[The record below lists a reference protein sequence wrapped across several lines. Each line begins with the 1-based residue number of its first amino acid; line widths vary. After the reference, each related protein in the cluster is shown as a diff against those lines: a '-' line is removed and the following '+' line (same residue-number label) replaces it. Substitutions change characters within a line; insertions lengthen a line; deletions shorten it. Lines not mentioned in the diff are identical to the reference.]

1 MPHALRFMPLF
12 RPTAANGSGLS
23 CSTVA
28 VQMQCRAS
36 PPVWTVHALPLHP
49 PGISYTMCHV
59 LVNQAASRVQG
70 KHHSLWRILHR
81 DRCLSDNNHHQNIT
95 SKPSQTHT
103 ISLTTP
109 LAALQTSLWHIVAAM
124 VREKTERDYLREAA
138 RPDKRT
144 RELLR
149 RQQEAK
155 GAKGAPGRKG
165 SHKGSKGKRKGELG
179 AKGKGGLNRPPSPT
193 TPPPG
198 HARGERAGP
207 PLTLFSSRASSS
219 EPLRPREPSYPP
231 PAPPAS
237 SAGEEEEDVYVEV
250 EAEEAVTA
258 EIPRPVTPPALEEQV
273 STIQDEETPET
284 PPPPPQSATLA
295 KPEERPRQA
304 IHWKPRLSSEIATA
318 SGRKNTS
325 TVQMDSRP
333 HLPPKPKV
341 RSQPPLDSSR
351 DATGEGAAASSSSR
365 ETGAGEPPPTGS
377 LCAPTTVRVKGSIGR
392 QLAQRAKSMGLQSAV
407 KSKAKPPKVRKK
419 AAEERTSQV
428 SEPTTVAGDHA
439 KTEDEDG
446 PASSTDNNPAP
457 SGHRTSPLAAPEDTQ
472 ADLPAPVLICPG
484 EDGTLV
490 ELGPL
495 YRRPT
500 PTSDD
505 AAQTTEAE
513 QPTVNTWMV
522 EMDGDL
528 RALPSMP
535 DWIQEALDCRPAQEA
550 PASFTPSRGQRKPAA
565 DSHGRVDPDSSTSV
579 EVTRVQWPRSSSK
592 PSPTPSPTAEPAP
605 SSAPANKRTTQSDD
619 TRGAGRCPS
628 ESSGR
633 PRDKKKK
640 KKKATKKR
648 QRSRSPSRRKRRRRR
663 PSTPTEDDPTAEA
676 VEVPIRHVSLAS
688 TGPPPADPRL
698 VAVQSADSALE
709 PTSPADGE
717 RDRSSVS
724 ELEYMFCSRC
734 LARLHLPPQKYFS
747 WFLIAWIPLTD
758 ILVNSLDCAS
768 VCSAHRTAA
777 IGSPG
782 GFPPKAEAP
791 HVPDS
796 AAEHAFLPCRGVASD
811 PRHTPRRSH
820 PTIPTQ
826 PALGGR
832 RQWSANI
839 STDQRPTRPCP
850 TTDCLSASLRLKH
863 RPVPPLE
870 SSVLGIGPF
879 MEGKPSTDVTEPS
892 TCSKRHPGTPVGVL
906 EEIFRR
912 HVPQPT
918 SRDEH
923 ELRPAS
929 VEEPATYGAECP
941 PQMLCTPP
949 AVTLPLSPIQ
959 HAATIH
965 RQRSG
970 QVPRPSQAPHIRAL
984 SSTSRDK
991 ARKIISSE
999 TTSSNS
1005 STARASGAIQQDDDD
1020 AHPHM
1025 SNPPGWLPEDDALLD
1040 IGGRVE
1046 QASETPG
1053 VAPQLPVDRLSTA
1066 CAKMMIR
1073 TGLRCSHC
1081 FHLKNHCSCKGKR
1094 GMPPW
1099 PRLNTSTDWMPL
1111 LMEDALL
1118 QASALPLQWPA
1129 AGSQRRVHATCLELM
1144 ARSSLSLEILSATR
1158 QAEVWHPPPWHSQA
1172 YHNCSMQVAIRIF
1185 SSELTWGSRFHRRRH
1200 VLVLN
1205 AFRRILWS
1213 HAFISLPQVAAQ
1225 ISRSTCLFVRGSLP
1239 CRSASLSP
1247 DFLAPTAKSLRRS
1260 PPTYL
1265 ESRPGPKS
1273 RSGALICALVLQRL
1287 QLCTGVSTDVR
1298 VAGTVTRPAGASAAR
1313 SSISPQ
1319 SIAKH
1324 RGADDFRQ
1332 QAKPIHQT
1340 VYAQL
1345 SKTGKR
1351 SFHRAINRARQHG
1364 STRYKGQRHTLQS
1377 LGCTTGPKPSATGN
1391 TADEPSAPSTQ
1402 LRPTPRSRTP
1412 PSSDRWRVVSWNA
1425 GGLTVAKLYEIETWL
1440 DQCHNNGSTVHVCVL
1455 TETHWS
1461 FHAEWE
1467 LNSYNVLHSGLSN
1480 RKGGILML
1488 IHKTLVPSQA
1498 IRSVAPIPGRLLQVR
1513 LETNPAIYVVATYQ
1527 HVWSEQSGLD
1537 ACLASREEFRSQLAS
1552 TLRSV
1557 PWRAQLL
1564 VAGDMNTPCITQYP
1578 HVGQGVVQAAESIRQ
1593 SDQPRLQELL
1603 TQFNLIALNTWGRI
1617 KHSHTY
1623 QFEHTAN
1630 IHRTQIDFLLYR
1642 AQHTDSLAKSARTV
1656 QAPFVPVSGMRH
1668 LPLRTTLPKPQ
1679 EPRSKCMRTTASK
1692 ASEVTSRLQQ
1702 DPELAQRFQHR
1713 VVALIPP
1720 TPIGDSAA
1728 ILNRVMQQAWHEVSR
1743 PLPIRPRAPDHAAV
1757 GLVRQLWAL
1766 RRQHRQTPRTFSVLR
1781 GWRQA
1786 VRLIRVQRQLKKA
1799 CKAKKRERIETLLH
1813 EAEQSRFPSTI
1824 FSVVKRLAPKSRTL
1838 RVQLRDEH
1846 GKLLAGK
1853 EESEHIASYL
1863 RKIYH
1868 STDIHAAPAS
1878 TVAQGMH
1885 FTQEDLLTALHRL
1898 EPSKALPSAF
1908 VPARLW
1914 KLIPEQVA
1922 TMLLP
1927 YMNLKASGLEVDWHK
1942 VQLHL
1947 IPKVQQVKDP
1957 KNLRPIAL
1965 LHPGNKLLAFMIAQQ
1980 VQGKVANYLE
1990 QVPQW
1995 AYLQGRSTHDALLS
2009 VCSHTHQVRELI
2021 QAHASTLPQ
2030 RFRGFQQPRM
2040 LGGISISL
2048 DVKKAFDSLD
2058 HAFLK
2063 DSMSDAG
2070 FTQPEIDLILH
2081 LHSQACLQVGSANS
2095 ASNVYLGTGVRQGCS
2110 LSPLLWA
2117 LATGRFY
2124 RLYLEALQQEHL
2136 SEGITNMFADD
2147 IFGSWLFRT
2156 PAAFKAA
2163 LRSIGVLVQ
2172 TLQRV
2177 GLQLSQDKTVIL
2189 LASIG
2194 TSSASLLHKIKHFI
2208 DKVPH
2213 LAIRV
2218 GAEQMS
2224 FKIATSHTYLGAVIS
2239 YRNFELSNLKHRLHK
2254 TWGSFWRLHHLL
2266 ISRALSM
2273 KTRVRLWR
2281 ACVFSILRYSLLSVG
2296 LPPQGPTMIRQA
2308 VNRQL
2313 RLIARSPGHIW
2324 HTTAAEISHRVQVED
2339 PWLLL
2344 CRQHEALATR
2354 PKLLYSVSGMDHWLT
2369 LLNTTFTY
2377 HPSPPKPSLT
2387 PDPQSASQHCAAS
2400 PTLQLIGR
2408 DVHAPRRLVCEV
2420 CSRTFDSLGALRNH
2434 EAHAHKRETAQ
2445 SNSVQSEESGA
2456 GQTGTVQHPGLRT
2469 RTSED
2474 ALPYMQLRRQVHQP
2488 LHEELLLHGL
2498 PSHMQT
2504 ADAQTRFVILHS
2516 QQGLSICRH
2525 CHRECHS
2532 WDDLKVHIFTRAC
2545 PVLFPNARDPVFPA
2559 YDISSIGTYWDD
2571 QLAPFLTKGWEAV
2584 AAHLKKTEPACYR
2597 YCPICRQGLV
2607 QARGITLHFRAYHPW
2622 ASAALQQARQHTTA
2636 HRRSLILCSPCRY
2649 CGQVFRSHHTKHAAE
2664 CPMIIYA
2671 KTLHNLR
2678 TSTAP
2683 AGATPSLAATL
2694 RWISRESPGTI
2705 SWKRQQSFSVF
2716 RHWPFREQSLQRPHL
2731 RPARPS
2737 LSWNRPALRCWR
2749 FHSHPPLQPRRPRRS
2764 EPRRTHPF
2772 ARPNTHVQGGKVR
2785 KAGKARSRHRGL
2797 STTIRI
2803 MEGGSV
2809 ANSSHRVGISHR
2821 RHTEA
2826 QTVYTCTSG
2835 LWNRWWERW
2844 RS

>member
-1 MPHALRFMPLF
+1 M
-12 RPTAANGSGLS
+12 TAQKSILI
-23 CSTVA
+23 
-28 VQMQCRAS
+28 
-36 PPVWTVHALPLHP
+36 PVLQLMLHP
-49 PGISYTMCHV
+49 RSRHNHRLQPLCPHRMKTLGIQSAT
-59 LVNQAASRVQG
+59 SRRRVDGQG
-70 KHHSLWRILHR
+70 KR
-81 DRCLSDNNHHQNIT
+81 
-95 SKPSQTHT
+95 
-103 ISLTTP
+103 
-109 LAALQTSLWHIVAAM
+109 
-124 VREKTERDYLREAA
+124 
-138 RPDKRT
+138 RT
-144 RELLR
+144 RR
-149 RQQEAK
+149 R
-155 GAKGAPGRKG
+155 
-165 SHKGSKGKRKGELG
+165 KRKG
-179 AKGKGGLNRPPSPT
+179 KGKKGEGRADHPA
-193 TPPPG
+193 
-198 HARGERAGP
+198 ARG
-207 PLTLFSSRASSS
+207 
-219 EPLRPREPSYPP
+219 
-231 PAPPAS
+231 
-237 SAGEEEEDVYVEV
+237 V
-250 EAEEAVTA
+250 VTA
-258 EIPRPVTPPALEEQV
+258 ESRHLQAMRMKARQWQQLQHRLGTSPWQTLGRNRKA
-273 STIQDEETPET
+273 QDPLLY
-284 PPPPPQSATLA
+284 S
-295 KPEERPRQA
+295 RQA
-304 IHWKPRLSSEIATA
+304 
-318 SGRKNTS
+318 
-325 TVQMDSRP
+325 
-333 HLPPKPKV
+333 LPW
-341 RSQPPLDSSR
+341 
-351 DATGEGAAASSSSR
+351 T
-365 ETGAGEPPPTGS
+365 
-377 LCAPTTVRVKGSIGR
+377 
-392 QLAQRAKSMGLQSAV
+392 
-407 KSKAKPPKVRKK
+407 
-419 AAEERTSQV
+419 
-428 SEPTTVAGDHA
+428 
-439 KTEDEDG
+439 
-446 PASSTDNNPAP
+446 PA
-457 SGHRTSPLAAPEDTQ
+457 
-472 ADLPAPVLICPG
+472 
-484 EDGTLV
+484 
-490 ELGPL
+490 
-495 YRRPT
+495 
-500 PTSDD
+500 
-505 AAQTTEAE
+505 
-513 QPTVNTWMV
+513 
-522 EMDGDL
+522 
-528 RALPSMP
+528 
-535 DWIQEALDCRPAQEA
+535 
-550 PASFTPSRGQRKPAA
+550 
-565 DSHGRVDPDSSTSV
+565 
-579 EVTRVQWPRSSSK
+579 
-592 PSPTPSPTAEPAP
+592 
-605 SSAPANKRTTQSDD
+605 
-619 TRGAGRCPS
+619 
-628 ESSGR
+628 
-633 PRDKKKK
+633 
-640 KKKATKKR
+640 
-648 QRSRSPSRRKRRRRR
+648 
-663 PSTPTEDDPTAEA
+663 
-676 VEVPIRHVSLAS
+676 
-688 TGPPPADPRL
+688 
-698 VAVQSADSALE
+698 
-709 PTSPADGE
+709 SPADGE

-724 ELEYMFCSRC
+724 ELEYMLCDQGSARKFPFFRKSLHWCLGAPCSSPCVRYGSS
-734 LARLHLPPQKYFS
+734 ANVH
-747 WFLIAWIPLTD
+747 
-758 ILVNSLDCAS
+758 SLQDCGVWGLWGWPS
-768 VCSAHRTAA
+768 TTV
-777 IGSPG
+777 
-782 GFPPKAEAP
+782 AP
-791 HVPDS
+791 HISGTP
-796 AAEHAFLPCRGVASD
+796 ALLAFLPCRMQEN
-811 PRHTPRRSH
+811 RSF
-820 PTIPTQ
+820 
-826 PALGGR
+826 GR
-832 RQWSANI
+832 PYPLVPIQLAPCNNGQWSTIALFCSSQPSPPDPLQTI
-839 STDQRPTRPCP
+839 TYDLKCRGKDTHSYLCTS
-850 TTDCLSASLRLKH
+850 CLSW
-863 RPVPPLE
+863 E
-870 SSVLGIGPF
+870 C
-879 MEGKPSTDVTEPS
+879 PSTPLRFKSYQVPANTPETALSYSPMADEDHTVDPAAATTS
-892 TCSKRHPGTPVGVL
+892 TGRHPGTPIGALVAD
-906 EEIFRR
+906 FRR
-912 HVPQPT
+912 HFP
-918 SRDEH
+918 
-923 ELRPAS
+923 RPAALAASEMPAHSSETAPTQSAGNPLIANPPTPFVIAAPPPEQSSS
-929 VEEPATYGAECP
+929 VTF
-941 PQMLCTPP
+941 TSSI
-949 AVTLPLSPIQ
+949 AVVKNRKRT
-959 HAATIH
+959 
-965 RQRSG
+965 RQT
-970 QVPRPSQAPHIRAL
+970 PRPSQAPHIRAL
-984 SSTSRDK
+984 SSAPADK
-991 ARKIISSE
+991 ARRTTTPELALQETSTSLGSSE
-999 TTSSNS
+999 CAALPN
-1005 STARASGAIQQDDDD
+1005 AGYAPCA
-1020 AHPHM
+1020 
-1025 SNPPGWLPEDDALLD
+1025 PPPVGWLPEDDIPLS
-1040 IGGRVE
+1040 IGGRE
-1046 QASETPG
+1046 EPPSRSLS
-1053 VAPQLPVDRLSTA
+1053 VAPERTAGRTNKA
-1066 CAKMMIR
+1066 CAKMLIR
-1073 TGLRCSHC
+1073 TGLRCPGC
-1081 FHLKNHCSCKGKR
+1081 YCLKAQCCCTEEKS
-1094 GMPPW
+1094 MPPLLCYA
-1099 PRLNTSTDWMPL
+1099 PGIPSARHSSPSQSSQVATMPQRAGL
-1111 LMEDALL
+1111 TWRTHRVH
-1118 QASALPLQWPA
+1118 SALVAPTALI
-1129 AGSQRRVHATCLELM
+1129 
-1144 ARSSLSLEILSATR
+1144 ARTHTLTP
-1158 QAEVWHPPPWHSQA
+1158 QQEVMHPPMDHPHIGRKCPVTLKA
-1172 YHNCSMQVAIRIF
+1172 CACGPGP
-1185 SSELTWGSRFHRRRH
+1185 TWGSRFYRRRS

-1205 AFRRILWS
+1205 ASSTVLWP
-1213 HAFISLPQVAAQ
+1213 HATLSLTQAITQLCRLICPPAAADFMYDPTPQPPANRVTP
-1225 ISRSTCLFVRGSLP
+1225 IYFT
-1239 CRSASLSP
+1239 
-1247 DFLAPTAKSLRRS
+1247 RRS
-1260 PPTYL
+1260 PPTHQA
-1265 ESRPGPKS
+1265 SRPGPKS
-1273 RSGALICALVLQRL
+1273 RSGELIYAIFFQRIY
-1287 QLCTGVSTDVR
+1287 LCTGVSTDVR
-1298 VAGTVTRPAGASAAR
+1298 VAGTVTRPAGASTAR

-1319 SIAKH
+1319 NIAKH
-1324 RGADDFRQ
+1324 RGTDDFRQ

-1377 LGCTTGPKPSATGN
+1377 LGCTAGPKPSATGS
-1391 TADEPSAPSTQ
+1391 TADEPPANSTQ
-1402 LRPTPRSRTP
+1402 LRPAPRSCTP

-1461 FHAEWE
+1461 FNAEWE

-1480 RKGGILML
+1480 RKGGILL
-1488 IHKTLVPSQA
+1488 LVHKALVPSQA
-1498 IRSVAPIPGRLLQVR
+1498 IRSVAPIPGRLLQAR

-1527 HVWSEQSGLD
+1527 HVWSEQSGLH
-1537 ACLASREEFRSQLAS
+1537 ACLASREEFWSQLAS

-1593 SDQPRLQELL
+1593 TDQPRLQELL
-1603 TQFNLIALNTWGRI
+1603 TQFNLIALNTSGRI

-1630 IHRTQIDFLLYR
+1630 THRTQIDFLLYR

-1679 EPRSKCMRTTASK
+1679 EPRSKCMRTSACR
-1692 ASEVTSRLQQ
+1692 ASEVASRLQQ

-1713 VVALIPP
+1713 VAALIPP
-1720 TPIGDSAA
+1720 TQVGDPAA
-1728 ILNRVMQQAWHEVSR
+1728 ILNRVMQQAWHEVCR

-1766 RRQHRQTPRTFSVLR
+1766 RRQHRQIPRTFSVLR
-1781 GWRQA
+1781 GWRQT

-1846 GKLLAGK
+1846 GKLLAGQ

-1868 STDIHAAPAS
+1868 STDIHEAPAS
-1878 TVAQGMH
+1878 TVEQGMH

-1914 KLIPEQVA
+1914 KLIPEQVT

-2009 VCSHTHQVRELI
+2009 VCSHMHQVRELI

-2063 DSMSDAG
+2063 DSMTDAG

-2081 LHSQACLQVGSANS
+2081 LHSQACLQVSSANS
-2095 ASNVYLGTGVRQGCS
+2095 ASNIYLGTGVRQGCS

-2189 LASIG
+2189 LGSIG
-2194 TSSASLLHKIKHFI
+2194 TSSASLLHKVKHFI

-2344 CRQHEALATR
+2344 CRQHAALATR
-2354 PKLLYSVSGMDHWLT
+2354 PKLLYNVSGMDHWLT

-2377 HPSPPKPSLT
+2377 HPNPPTPSFT
-2387 PDPQSASQHCAAS
+2387 PDLQSASQHCAAS

-2445 SNSVQSEESGA
+2445 SNSVQSEENGA

-2532 WDDLKVHIFTRAC
+2532 WEGRKGPEQAQRPQHDHQDHGRGQRRQFQPQSRNQPQETHRGSDSLHLHKRALESLVGKMAQLMLRHEDFHTGLAQSTSW
-2545 PVLFPNARDPVFPA
+2545 VLFEGTVPPLSTIAAQARIAQEWHRMKRDTPESIRQPLRTILFQTWAAELKGRLESITRDPASKQQALGLQAMEEPDLFPYKKWNA
-2559 YDISSIGTYWDD
+2559 AHRALENIPNQTPLTLKEVLTLLNEAIILVTQEGVLVNYHANRRLQEEMAGPTVTFSLVLGLREPKAFRMWSILETLQSNASLMLVATTLRKERRSRS
-2571 QLAPFLTKGWEAV
+2571 QLAQSIAQEVRQLPLG
-2584 AAHLKKTEPACYR
+2584 
-2597 YCPICRQGLV
+2597 CP
-2607 QARGITLHFRAYHPW
+2607 Y
-2622 ASAALQQARQHTTA
+2622 
-2636 HRRSLILCSPCRY
+2636 
-2649 CGQVFRSHHTKHAAE
+2649 
-2664 CPMIIYA
+2664 
-2671 KTLHNLR
+2671 
-2678 TSTAP
+2678 
-2683 AGATPSLAATL
+2683 
-2694 RWISRESPGTI
+2694 
-2705 SWKRQQSFSVF
+2705 
-2716 RHWPFREQSLQRPHL
+2716 
-2731 RPARPS
+2731 
-2737 LSWNRPALRCWR
+2737 
-2749 FHSHPPLQPRRPRRS
+2749 
-2764 EPRRTHPF
+2764 
-2772 ARPNTHVQGGKVR
+2772 
-2785 KAGKARSRHRGL
+2785 
-2797 STTIRI
+2797 
-2803 MEGGSV
+2803 
-2809 ANSSHRVGISHR
+2809 
-2821 RHTEA
+2821 
-2826 QTVYTCTSG
+2826 
-2835 LWNRWWERW
+2835 
-2844 RS
+2844 